1 MTMWLS
7 NQSVG
12 LALTVMTGLR
22 TMQTGALR
30 LVRPAVL
37 RRARTQAVRL
47 ITLVAGH

>member
-1 MTMWLS
+1 MTMWLN

-12 LALTVMTGLR
+12 LALFVTSGVR
-22 TMQTGALR
+22 AVQTGALS

-37 RRARTQAVRL
+37 RRAQTQAVRL

>member
-1 MTMWLS
+1 MTMWLN

-12 LALTVMTGLR
+12 LALFVMTGLR
-22 TMQTGALR
+22 AMQSNVAT

-37 RRARTQAVRL
+37 RRARAQAVRL